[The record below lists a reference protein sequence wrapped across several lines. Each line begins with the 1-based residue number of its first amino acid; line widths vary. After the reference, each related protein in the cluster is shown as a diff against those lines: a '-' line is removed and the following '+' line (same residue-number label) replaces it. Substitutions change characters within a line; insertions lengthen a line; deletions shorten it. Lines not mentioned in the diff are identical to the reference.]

1 MAVQRHFPNFVQN
14 FKLKPD
20 YLKPQDKV
28 AILAPAG
35 RVFQEELE
43 ENLNFLK
50 SLDLIPILGEN
61 LFQDFFEG
69 YHYAGNP
76 EQRIA
81 DFQQALDNP
90 EIKAIWCARGGY
102 GSVLLLDNLIW
113 DKFLENPKWIIGY
126 SDITAFHNH
135 VNNWNIPSL
144 HGITVKRLNTPYTEE
159 SFISFRKALMGEEL
173 KYEIPF
179 HPFNKLGEVQ
189 GKLVGGNLSIIYSLL
204 GSKSAIHG
212 ENLILF
218 IEDWNENW
226 YALHRMMMGI
236 KRAGILE
243 KIKGLI
249 VGSFTRMDVEE
260 ENPQFLEPF
269 DETSHQI
276 IHKFMEEYSIP
287 VCFQFPAGHIG
298 DNRALRMGTEIKL
311 SVTNQSSIVEFT

>member
-1 MAVQRHFPNFVQN
+1 MARLKETRFPFLMPSANSSLDSVFMSHKCTNFYREFFMAVQRHFPNLVQN

-102 GSVLLLDNLIW
+102 GSVLLLDNLI
-113 DKFLENPKWIIGY
+113 
-126 SDITAFHNH
+126 
-135 VNNWNIPSL
+135 
-144 HGITVKRLNTPYTEE
+144 
-159 SFISFRKALMGEEL
+159 
-173 KYEIPF
+173 
-179 HPFNKLGEVQ
+179 
-189 GKLVGGNLSIIYSLL
+189 
-204 GSKSAIHG
+204 
-212 ENLILF
+212 
-218 IEDWNENW
+218 
-226 YALHRMMMGI
+226 
-236 KRAGILE
+236 
-243 KIKGLI
+243 
-249 VGSFTRMDVEE
+249 
-260 ENPQFLEPF
+260 
-269 DETSHQI
+269 
-276 IHKFMEEYSIP
+276 
-287 VCFQFPAGHIG
+287 
-298 DNRALRMGTEIKL
+298 
-311 SVTNQSSIVEFT
+311 